1 MEKTKNFVRGQW
13 KNILFYLS
21 GILLL
26 GFGVNIMK
34 ASTLGAGSWDTVT
47 INVRSFFN
55 IVLGQSWVTLGMV
68 SFSVSAILMLVVMRY
83 RKEWKFGL
91 MIIPIILVAIFID
104 MWNNYVFHDM
114 LAETVFFQYL
124 FYILGTVLLPLGL
137 SLVVK
142 SGFPAFVFDEL
153 MLMFVKIF
161 KAKQITYVRLV
172 IEFTGIVIGFLFGWI
187 TMYPIDQT
195 FGAVNIGSVLFAFTL
210 SPIMSLYYKLLKV
223 NRVDSI
229 KEEKIGD

>member
-1 MEKTKNFVRGQW
+1 MKIMTIIKQEW
-13 KNILFYLS
+13 KNVLLYIA

-55 IVLGQSWVTLGMV
+55 ITMGVPWVTLGMI
-68 SFSVSAILMLVVMRY
+68 SFSVSAILMIIVISY
-83 RKEWKFGL
+83 RKEWKFL
-91 MIIPIILVAIFID
+91 FMIIPIFLVAIFID
-104 MWNNYVFHDM
+104 MWNAYVFHDQF
-114 LAETVFFQYL
+114 AEAIWMKIL
-124 FYILGTVLLPLGL
+124 FYIAGTVLLPLGL

-161 KAKQITYVRLV
+161 KAKKITYIRLV
-172 IEFTGIVIGFLFGWI
+172 IEFSGIVIGFIFGWI
-187 TMYPIDQT
+187 AVYPIEHD
-195 FGAVNIGSVLFAFTL
+195 FGAVNFGSILFAFTL
-210 SPIMSLYYKLLKV
+210 SPIMSIYYKLLKIK
-223 NRVDSI
+223 REDSLDEV
-229 KEEKIGD
+229 K

>member
-1 MEKTKNFVRGQW
+1 MDKIMNTVKKHW
-13 KNILFYLS
+13 KNVLLYLS

-55 IVLGQSWVTLGMV
+55 IVLEQSWVSLGMI
-68 SFSVSAILMLVVMRY
+68 SFTVSAILMIVVMVY
-83 RKEWKFGL
+83 RKESKFIL
-91 MIIPIILVAIFID
+91 MLIPIILVAIFID
-104 MWNNYVFHDM
+104 MWNGYVFHDQF
-114 LAETVFFQYL
+114 AEVLWAKIL
-124 FYILGTVLLPLGL
+124 FYVAGTILLPLGL

-142 SGFPAFVFDEL
+142 SGYPAFVFDEL

-172 IEFTGIVIGFLFGWI
+172 IEFSGIVIGFIFGWI
-187 TMYPIDQT
+187 AVFPTEHN
-195 FGAVNIGSVLFAFTL
+195 FGAVNFGSVLFAFTL
-210 SPIMSLYYKLLKV
+210 SPIMTIYYKLLKIK
-223 NRVDSI
+223 REDSI
-229 KEEKIGD
+229 QEIR